1 MQRSIATLS
10 ALILVGLT
18 AFAWAGPA
26 EEVAQ
31 LSAPRGQA
39 FEDGNLDAWM
49 AAFADNAVLQAFMS
63 PYRIEGKEAIRA
75 HYAELF
81 HMYPRRRGFVRQPAV
96 RVYND
101 DLVVQNAYSVAS
113 FTDQRGQTT
122 LSPIRYSVVWA
133 KTGGRWQI
141 VDLHVSR
148 LPATP

>member
-10 ALILVGLT
+10 ALILVGVGT
-18 AFAWAGPA
+18 AAWAGPA

-31 LSAPRGQA
+31 IAAPRMQA
-39 FEDGNLDAWM
+39 FEDGNLEAWM

-63 PYRIEGKEAIRA
+63 PYRIEGKDAIRA
-75 HYAELF
+75 HFAELF
-81 HMYPRRRGFVRQPAV
+81 HMYPRRRGFVRQPLT

-101 DLVVQNAYSVAS
+101 DLVIQDPYILVS
-113 FTDQRGQTT
+113 FTDQQGHAATYG
-122 LSPIRYSVVWA
+122 IRNTVVWA

-141 VDLHVSR
+141 VDIHVSR

>member
-39 FEDGNLDAWM
+39 FEDGNLDAFM
-49 AAFADNAVLQAFMS
+49 AAFADNAVLQSFLS
-63 PYRIEGKEAIRA
+63 PYRIEGKEAIRV

-81 HMYPRRRGFVRQPAV
+81 HMYPRRRGFVRQPV
-96 RVYND
+96 IRVYND
-101 DLVVQNAYSVAS
+101 DLVIQNAYSVAA

-122 LSPIRYSVVWA
+122 VSPIRYSVVWA